1 MSLTRNDC
9 KVAGLTEEQTSFV
22 IEKHTETIS
31 GIRAELKAA
40 KENADKYEA
49 VKKELDEL
57 KTANSGK
64 EDFKAKYD
72 AEHAAFE
79 KFKSEITAKEARTA
93 KEAAVKAYFEGK
105 KIVGKNQAIAMRGI
119 KADIDG
125 LELDENGK
133 IKDTSSLDELVKG
146 DYAGL
151 ISTTKTEGAN
161 TSMPPNNTG
170 GDTFGTMT
178 LTEKMR
184 YANEHPNDASVK
196 AFLGS

>member
-57 KTANSGK
+57 KTANSGS
-64 EDFKAKYD
+64 EDFKTKYET
-72 AEHAAFE
+72 EHTAFE
-79 KFKSEITAKEARTA
+79 KYKSEIAAKETRAA
-93 KEAAVKAYFEGK
+93 KETALKAYFEGK
-105 KIVGKNQAIAMRGI
+105 NIVGKNQTIAMRGI
-119 KADIDG
+119 RA
-125 LELDENGK
+125 ELDGFELDDKGK
-133 IKDTSSLDELVKG
+133 LKNTASLDELIKG

-151 ISTTKTEGAN
+151 ISTTRTEGAN
-161 TSMPPNNTG
+161 TAFPPNNTG
-170 GDTFGTMT
+170 GNKMTKEQIMEIADDVERQTTIAQNHELFG
-178 LTEKMR
+178 
-184 YANEHPNDASVK
+184 
-196 AFLGS
+196 F